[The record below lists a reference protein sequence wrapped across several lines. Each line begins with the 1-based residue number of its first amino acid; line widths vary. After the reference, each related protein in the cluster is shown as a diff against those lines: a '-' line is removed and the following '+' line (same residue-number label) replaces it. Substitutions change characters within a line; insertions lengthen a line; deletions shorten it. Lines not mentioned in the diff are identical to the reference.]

1 MPPNS
6 TSPNFFSMPAPIIL
20 SASAT
25 TRRTCGGA
33 GRGRDVLGA
42 RAKRGETGRAQWRR
56 SGARRPRWGVAAAV
70 AAGWRARGSA
80 GDSGEGGLG
89 AQRPRA
95 DLAGADG
102 GGVGRGGGSRR
113 TDGRKGAGGA
123 GCGGAAR
130 VAEEA
135 EVAGSATAQTWRG
148 TGTGGKGIRTARK
161 AVRRGTPIPRRARP
175 LRVARPGARPPSP
188 AAPGHGG
195 VPGLVCEVSARET
208 TQLRAICPS

>member
-1 MPPNS
+1 
-6 TSPNFFSMPAPIIL
+6 MPAPIIF

-102 GGVGRGGGSRR
+102 GGVQGAHADPWEGRQPAPLAHMGMR
-113 TDGRKGAGGA
+113 GA
-123 GCGGAAR
+123 
-130 VAEEA
+130 
-135 EVAGSATAQTWRG
+135 
-148 TGTGGKGIRTARK
+148 
-161 AVRRGTPIPRRARP
+161 
-175 LRVARPGARPPSP
+175 LPG
-188 AAPGHGG
+188 
-195 VPGLVCEVSARET
+195 
-208 TQLRAICPS
+208 